1 LIYKIREKFSDFLD
15 ELEKSLE
22 REAENFNIPKYLIKG
37 KRLRGIISYISGN
50 IHKVPRNISL
60 KVAYAL
66 EMVHGASLIHDDIMD
81 NAETR
86 RGGNVLN
93 RILPTST
100 AVIIGDLLFTKA
112 LREISEFPLFFRR
125 LTNAV
130 YEMALGQYIEDT
142 VKISDED
149 TYLDVI
155 YKKTATLYEVAFE
168 AGALLSGFED
178 PILRDA
184 GRMFGMAFQ
193 ILDDCED
200 YVEDEG
206 KPTLPHILENLGA
219 KDPITLSKDKA
230 SFYLRGAE
238 WNLERLG
245 YLGEFWDLL
254 EYMWERV

>member
-1 LIYKIREKFSDFLD
+1 LIYKIRKKFSDFLD

-184 GRMFGMAFQ
+184 VGCSVWRSRSWM
-193 ILDDCED
+193 I
-200 YVEDEG
+200 V
-206 KPTLPHILENLGA
+206 KT
-219 KDPITLSKDKA
+219 T
-230 SFYLRGAE
+230 
-238 WNLERLG
+238 
-245 YLGEFWDLL
+245 
-254 EYMWERV
+254 